1 MTQSC
6 RVTSPHAG
14 EASADGAERWRRG
27 DRAAENDFFD
37 LALAARAWCS
47 RVPQKSSELRMSLLK
62 RVVVLRRRGRLC
74 VGSES
79 GADGRECVKL

>member
-1 MTQSC
+1 MEP
-6 RVTSPHAG
+6 RGGAG
-14 EASADGAERWRRG
+14 AIEVP
-27 DRAAENDFFD
+27 ENDFFD